1 MDDNQSSVE
10 EVIMQFDRNEN
21 SVLDIPE
28 ECRDNIQVIKAER
41 RNGLRITT
49 ERGYDVITD
58 RFFVKEDTT
67 VTEKYLFQTFE
78 EYYDFLN
85 GDIYQDACYRF
96 YNFPVEII
104 SKYSLDVCKMKER
117 KSFVTDTV
125 TDYYP
130 SISENEKLQY
140 KKAEKVHEQ
149 CCKWIQKFND
159 CMTIEE
165 LQEVVKSYRSSKLCE
180 IVNEHFFFFNYIY
193 KDLNDK
199 KRFNIIMQY
208 ISSRAYPS
216 VWIQYGM
223 CVIFDPD
230 DVVNAYIYNPSF
242 GAKAN
247 FYKSRNVLVSVAE
260 KIKAGKVKLYKR
272 YYFDSITHFFCEE
285 TRITEF
291 KHIFVESRRY
301 FKTFEEFSAY
311 RKNNLK
317 NTDLSSAYELHID
330 KKDYIIDETTKL
342 PLTLSN
348 DLFCETKKE
357 YHKIHDAGVFSVQQE
372 WKNEYGA
379 VVAEYTRQF
388 EYFFD
393 FAAFLKDDL
402 SGANLIFCKGMK
414 HLYDTDGINLN
425 CAKMTSELCE
435 QLHVPYE
442 KNDYDS
448 KLVGEFLTT
457 TKNEKESIS
466 MLQTSREESLN
477 FSNILGKDNSRIS
490 YISDLHLMHKIKN
503 AKCRSKEDVI
513 YMMQTVIDIILT
525 ESTSITLIGGDV
537 SSEFSVFELFIKM
550 LRQSVEQLQLE
561 YGAFFKKRDFIFV
574 LGNHE
579 LWSFPEL
586 SMEEIV
592 SKYRAV
598 LEENG
603 MYLLHND
610 LFYRNEYDDVNS
622 ISYDELTQLDNSTIL
637 KMMRHTRLAIL
648 GGLGFSGYNE
658 EFNATDGVYR
668 ATIDRNT
675 EIQESKK
682 FEQLYNKLMSVLT
695 KKNTIIFTHMP
706 MKDWCAEVK
715 YHDNFVYVSGHTHR
729 NIFFDDGVERVYA
742 DNQIGYNNENPH
754 LKNFLIEMNYDYFDT
769 YKDGIYEITVQDYK
783 DFFHGKN
790 ISMTFNRQVN
800 VLYMLK
806 KQGYYCFIHKTKAG
820 KLSMLNGGAFKKLD
834 VKDVQYYFD
843 NMDKMVAFIEE
854 PLKKYTDY
862 QNSISKEINKIGG
875 CGRIHGCIIDID
887 YYNHIYVNPTDLTI
901 TGYWASDI
909 INKLVYPNVP
919 ALLESKCPILYANYL
934 KLIEENDTNY
944 LLVKQI
950 KNEVSLLPQEYLE
963 TDIYKAS
970 REIKKMQKL
979 SSKILTLWYENMS
992 VSNFIIEETV

>member
-1 MDDNQSSVE
+1 M
-10 EVIMQFDRNEN
+10 
-21 SVLDIPE
+21 L
-28 ECRDNIQVIKAER
+28 
-41 RNGLRITT
+41 
-49 ERGYDVITD
+49 
-58 RFFVKEDTT
+58 
-67 VTEKYLFQTFE
+67 
-78 EYYDFLN
+78 
-85 GDIYQDACYRF
+85 
-96 YNFPVEII
+96 
-104 SKYSLDVCKMKER
+104 
-117 KSFVTDTV
+117 
-125 TDYYP
+125 
-130 SISENEKLQY
+130 
-140 KKAEKVHEQ
+140 
-149 CCKWIQKFND
+149 
-159 CMTIEE
+159 
-165 LQEVVKSYRSSKLCE
+165 
-180 IVNEHFFFFNYIY
+180 
-193 KDLNDK
+193 
-199 KRFNIIMQY
+199 
-208 ISSRAYPS
+208 
-216 VWIQYGM
+216 
-223 CVIFDPD
+223 
-230 DVVNAYIYNPSF
+230 
-242 GAKAN
+242 
-247 FYKSRNVLVSVAE
+247 
-260 KIKAGKVKLYKR
+260 
-272 YYFDSITHFFCEE
+272 
-285 TRITEF
+285 EF
-291 KHIFVESRRY
+291 
-301 FKTFEEFSAY
+301 
-311 RKNNLK
+311 
-317 NTDLSSAYELHID
+317 
-330 KKDYIIDETTKL
+330 
-342 PLTLSN
+342 
-348 DLFCETKKE
+348 
-357 YHKIHDAGVFSVQQE
+357 FSVQQE

-402 SGANLIFCKGMK
+402 SGASLIFCKGMK

-477 FSNILGKDNSRIS
+477 YSNIFGEDNSRIS

-610 LFYRNEYDDVNS
+610 LFYRNEYDDVNI

-706 MKDWCAEVK
+706 MKDWYAEVK

-754 LKNFLIEMNYDYFDT
+754 LKNFMIEMNYDYFDS
-769 YKDGIYEITVQDYK
+769 YKDGIYEITAQDYK

-820 KLSMLNGGAFKKLD
+820 KLSMLNGGAFKKLY

-843 NMDKMVAFIEE
+843 NMDKMVAFIEA

-862 QNSISKEINKIGG
+862 QNSISKEIKKIGG

-887 YYNHIYVNPTDLTI
+887 YYNHIYVNPIDLTI

-919 ALLESKCPILYANYL
+919 KLLKSKCPILYANYL

-944 LLVKQI
+944 LLMKQI

-979 SSKILTLWYENMS
+979 SSKILTLWYENMFA
-992 VSNFIIEETV
+992 SNFVIGETV

>member
-1 MDDNQSSVE
+1 M
-10 EVIMQFDRNEN
+10 
-21 SVLDIPE
+21 
-28 ECRDNIQVIKAER
+28 
-41 RNGLRITT
+41 
-49 ERGYDVITD
+49 
-58 RFFVKEDTT
+58 
-67 VTEKYLFQTFE
+67 
-78 EYYDFLN
+78 
-85 GDIYQDACYRF
+85 
-96 YNFPVEII
+96 
-104 SKYSLDVCKMKER
+104 
-117 KSFVTDTV
+117 
-125 TDYYP
+125 
-130 SISENEKLQY
+130 
-140 KKAEKVHEQ
+140 
-149 CCKWIQKFND
+149 
-159 CMTIEE
+159 
-165 LQEVVKSYRSSKLCE
+165 
-180 IVNEHFFFFNYIY
+180 
-193 KDLNDK
+193 
-199 KRFNIIMQY
+199 
-208 ISSRAYPS
+208 
-216 VWIQYGM
+216 
-223 CVIFDPD
+223 
-230 DVVNAYIYNPSF
+230 
-242 GAKAN
+242 
-247 FYKSRNVLVSVAE
+247 
-260 KIKAGKVKLYKR
+260 
-272 YYFDSITHFFCEE
+272 
-285 TRITEF
+285 
-291 KHIFVESRRY
+291 
-301 FKTFEEFSAY
+301 
-311 RKNNLK
+311 
-317 NTDLSSAYELHID
+317 
-330 KKDYIIDETTKL
+330 
-342 PLTLSN
+342 
-348 DLFCETKKE
+348 
-357 YHKIHDAGVFSVQQE
+357 
-372 WKNEYGA
+372 
-379 VVAEYTRQF
+379 
-388 EYFFD
+388 
-393 FAAFLKDDL
+393 
-402 SGANLIFCKGMK
+402 IFCKGMK

-466 MLQTSREESLN
+466 MLQTSREEGLDY
-477 FSNILGKDNSRIS
+477 SNILGKDNSRIS

-682 FEQLYNKLMSVLT
+682 FEQLYNKLMSALT

-754 LKNFLIEMNYDYFDT
+754 LKNFLIEMNYDYFDS
-769 YKDGIYEITVQDYK
+769 YKDGIYEITAQDYK

-843 NMDKMVAFIEE
+843 NMDKMVAFIEA

-862 QNSISKEINKIGG
+862 QNSISKEIKKIGG

-887 YYNHIYVNPTDLTI
+887 YYNHIYVNPIDLTI

-919 ALLESKCPILYANYL
+919 KLLKSKCPILYANYL

-944 LLVKQI
+944 LLMKQI

-992 VSNFIIEETV
+992 VSNFVIGETV